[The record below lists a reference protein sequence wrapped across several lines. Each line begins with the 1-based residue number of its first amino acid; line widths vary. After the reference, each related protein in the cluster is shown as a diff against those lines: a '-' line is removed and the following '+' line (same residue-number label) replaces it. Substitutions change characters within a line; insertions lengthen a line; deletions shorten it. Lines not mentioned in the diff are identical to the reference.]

1 MSVIVKDSVKGR
13 LHSNQY
19 NLFKKQQRGHQGGFA
34 FIVKDLLQSMIHVK
48 LLRRIIFV
56 TLCLS
61 NCISL
66 ALTAKLFPQYT
77 VYCRRQCATALLQQE
92 FIFPSGTIL
101 SQTLMEASFP
111 QTNSPTVLQCTLTGD
126 AANSVTNSS
135 EVMRL
140 RQKPQ
145 RMQVPN

>member
-1 MSVIVKDSVKGR
+1 MIYVKS
-13 LHSNQY
+13 LH
-19 NLFKKQQRGHQGGFA
+19 
-34 FIVKDLLQSMIHVK
+34 
-48 LLRRIIFV
+48 RIIFV
-56 TLCLS
+56 TLNVS
-61 NCISL
+61 NYISL

-77 VYCRRQCATALLQQE
+77 LYCRRQCATALLQQE

-101 SQTLMEASFP
+101 SQTLMEASFL

-145 RMQVPN
+145 ECRFLIKRGCRCSAVCGPVQLSKL